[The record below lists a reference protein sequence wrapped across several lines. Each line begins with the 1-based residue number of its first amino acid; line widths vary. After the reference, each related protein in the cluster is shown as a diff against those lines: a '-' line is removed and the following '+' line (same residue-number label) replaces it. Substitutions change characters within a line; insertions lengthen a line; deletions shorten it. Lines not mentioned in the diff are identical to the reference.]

1 MLREPPC
8 NSCPK
13 CSLGHG
19 GCKECLECDYY
30 YEAQTDDFID
40 GIDDGENDEEEVD
53 EPVHKRGGMIIYPDD
68 DE

>member
-8 NSCPK
+8 NNCPK
-13 CSLGHG
+13 CSLGYG
-19 GCKECLECDYY
+19 GCEICDDCEYY
-30 YEAQTDDFID
+30 IEAQTDDFID
-40 GIDDGENDEEEVD
+40 GIDDGENEEEVD